1 MGRLGPYSLLLLAA
15 AAALATGW
23 LIPRLPGGW
32 AVALGLFA
40 LALVLAILVREL
52 SRAVPGEL
60 HLARARL
67 GLKARR
73 APSIYIRRLFNSY
86 AQRYDRHLFTELD
99 YQVPNL
105 LRDLVDGWVRDGA
118 LDVADLGCG
127 TGALGPLFRRL
138 ARRLDGVDLS
148 PAMLGHADVRGVYD
162 ELVEGDLLA
171 FLLAADGSLRPPP
184 RRRRASVSGRSRAA
198 PGRSPVARCVPAGC
212 SPSRSRSARA
222 GPSSSPGAADSR
234 MTVQAWARSPP
245 LSDSRS
251 SPPGALRCA
260 MRLVFRSAARSF
272 WCRNLLPKRSSILTL
287 HERSCISGLRQWI
300 VAASRRWRYSSP
312 VRSTQGGRIACRS

>member
-1 MGRLGPYSLLLLAA
+1 VGRLGPYSLLLLAA
-15 AAALATGW
+15 AAAFATGW

-67 GLKARR
+67 GLKAKR
-73 APSIYIRRLFNSY
+73 APSIYIRRLFDSY

-105 LRDLVDGWVRDGA
+105 LRDLVDGRVQDGA
-118 LDVADLGCG
+118 LDIADLGCG

-171 FLLAADGSLRPPP
+171 FLLERTGRYDLLLAADVLPYLGDPAPLLAAASSALRPGGLLALSVEECEGRIFVLTRSGRFAHDSAGLGSL
-184 RRRRASVSGRSRAA
+184 AA
-198 PGRSPVARCVPAGC
+198 
-212 SPSRSRSARA
+212 
-222 GPSSSPGAADSR
+222 
-234 MTVQAWARSPP
+234 T
-245 LSDSRS
+245 
-251 SPPGALRCA
+251 
-260 MRLVFRSAARSF
+260 FRFKVVAARSA
-272 WCRNLLPKRSSILTL
+272 TL
-287 HERSCISGLRQWI
+287 RHEAGI
-300 VAASRRWRYSSP
+300 P
-312 VRSTQGGRIACRS
+312 VRGALLLVQKSAP

>member
-1 MGRLGPYSLLLLAA
+1 VGRLGPYSLLLLAA

-73 APSIYIRRLFNSY
+73 APSIYIQRLFDSY

-99 YQVPNL
+99 YRVPNL
-105 LRDLVDGWVRDGA
+105 LRDLVDGRVRDGA
-118 LDVADLGCG
+118 LDIADLGCG

-148 PAMLGHADVRGVYD
+148 PAMLAHADARGVYD

-171 FLLAADGSLRPPP
+171 FMLERTGRYDLLLAADVLPYLGDPAPLLAAASSALRPGGLLALSVEECEGRTFVLTRNGRFAHDSAGLGSL
-184 RRRRASVSGRSRAA
+184 AA
-198 PGRSPVARCVPAGC
+198 TFGLKVV
-212 SPSRSRSARA
+212 
-222 GPSSSPGAADSR
+222 
-234 MTVQAWARSPP
+234 
-245 LSDSRS
+245 
-251 SPPGALRCA
+251 
-260 MRLVFRSAARSF
+260 AARSA
-272 WCRNLLPKRSSILTL
+272 TL
-287 HERSCISGLRQWI
+287 RHEAGI
-300 VAASRRWRYSSP
+300 P
-312 VRSTQGGRIACRS
+312 VRGALLLVQKSAP

>member
-67 GLKARR
+67 GMKARR
-73 APSIYIRRLFNSY
+73 APSIYVRRLFNSY

-127 TGALGPLFRRL
+127 TGALGR
-138 ARRLDGVDLS
+138 S
-148 PAMLGHADVRGVYD
+148 S
-162 ELVEGDLLA
+162 EGW
-171 FLLAADGSLRPPP
+171 
-184 RRRRASVSGRSRAA
+184 
-198 PGRSPVARCVPAGC
+198 
-212 SPSRSRSARA
+212 RA
-222 GPSSSPGAADSR
+222 GWTGSTSAPPCSGTPTCVAFMMSSWKVISWPSCSRGRVATTSSSPP
-234 MTVQAWARSPP
+234 TCFPIWAIPRRSWPRP
-245 LSDSRS
+245 
-251 SPPGALRCA
+251 
-260 MRLVFRSAARSF
+260 
-272 WCRNLLPKRSSILTL
+272 
-287 HERSCISGLRQWI
+287 ER
-300 VAASRRWRYSSP
+300 AASRRAARP
-312 VRSTQGGRIACRS
+312 LGRGVRGPDLCPHPERPIRA

>member
-73 APSIYIRRLFNSY
+73 APSIYIRRLFDSY

-99 YQVPNL
+99 YRVPNL
-105 LRDLVDGWVRDGA
+105 LRDLVDGRVQDGA
-118 LDVADLGCG
+118 LDIADLGCG

-148 PAMLGHADVRGVYD
+148 PAMLGHADARGVYD

-171 FLLAADGSLRPPP
+171 FLLERTGRYDLLLAADVLPYLGDPAPLLAAAGSALRPGGLLALSVEECEGRTFVLTRSGRFAHDSAGLGSL
-184 RRRRASVSGRSRAA
+184 AA
-198 PGRSPVARCVPAGC
+198 TFGLKVV
-212 SPSRSRSARA
+212 
-222 GPSSSPGAADSR
+222 
-234 MTVQAWARSPP
+234 
-245 LSDSRS
+245 
-251 SPPGALRCA
+251 
-260 MRLVFRSAARSF
+260 AARSA
-272 WCRNLLPKRSSILTL
+272 TL
-287 HERSCISGLRQWI
+287 RHEAGI
-300 VAASRRWRYSSP
+300 P
-312 VRSTQGGRIACRS
+312 VRGALLLVQKSAP

>member
-1 MGRLGPYSLLLLAA
+1 VGRLGRYSLLLLAA

-60 HLARARL
+60 HLTRARL
-67 GLKARR
+67 GLKAKR
-73 APSIYIRRLFNSY
+73 APSIYIRRLFDSY

-105 LRDLVDGWVRDGA
+105 LRDLVDGRVQDGA
-118 LDVADLGCG
+118 LDIADLGCG

-148 PAMLGHADVRGVYD
+148 PAMLGHADARGVYD
-162 ELVEGDLLA
+162 ELMEGDLLA
-171 FLLAADGSLRPPP
+171 FLLERTGRYDLLLAADVLPYLGDPAPLLAAASSALRPGGLLALSVEECEGRTFVLTRSGRFAHDSAGLGSL
-184 RRRRASVSGRSRAA
+184 AA
-198 PGRSPVARCVPAGC
+198 TFGLKVV
-212 SPSRSRSARA
+212 
-222 GPSSSPGAADSR
+222 
-234 MTVQAWARSPP
+234 
-245 LSDSRS
+245 
-251 SPPGALRCA
+251 
-260 MRLVFRSAARSF
+260 AARSA
-272 WCRNLLPKRSSILTL
+272 TL
-287 HERSCISGLRQWI
+287 RHEAGI
-300 VAASRRWRYSSP
+300 P
-312 VRSTQGGRIACRS
+312 VRGALLLVQKSAP